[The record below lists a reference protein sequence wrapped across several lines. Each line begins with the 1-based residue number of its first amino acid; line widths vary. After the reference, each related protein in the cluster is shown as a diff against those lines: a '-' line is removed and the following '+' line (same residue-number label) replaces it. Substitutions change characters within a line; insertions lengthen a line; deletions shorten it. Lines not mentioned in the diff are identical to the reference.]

1 MRLSQMKLVS
11 LFIIIALSA
20 CGSADNKT
28 SGKQDMHTYTNHL
41 INETSPYLLQHAHNP
56 VDWYPWGEEA
66 FRRAREED
74 KPIFLSIGYSAC
86 HWCHVMEEESFENE
100 AIAAVMNKRF
110 INIKVDREER
120 PDVDQVYMKFVQFS
134 TGSGGWPMS
143 VFLTPDKK
151 PFYGGTYF
159 PPEDRYGRPGF
170 KKLLVMVSDYFQN
183 QKEQLQKNLQQVEQA
198 FQTELAE
205 SGGSEIPTR
214 KNFNSAA
221 EQLSRLYEP
230 EFGGIGNA
238 PKFPAVQALTLFL
251 RAYKNSGQQHYL
263 DMVEFTLKNMA
274 RGGIYDQLGGGFARY
289 SVDKEWFAPHFEKM
303 LYDNAQLATLYLDT
317 YVITRNAFYLNVS
330 NEILEFVR
338 GEMTSEEGGFYSS
351 FDADSEGE
359 EGLFY
364 LWTKGEVYR
373 LLDEETAALFC
384 RRFDVRKEGN
394 FEHKNILHISAS
406 LKELADEFKRPEA
419 EIKSLLLQAKTV
431 LLKERATRIPP
442 HLDKKIITAWNGLM
456 LSAFARNYQV
466 TGREAYKTVIEKNTA
481 FLREKLGADSDLLH
495 TYKDGQAKYSAYLDD
510 YAALIQ
516 GLLDAYEAV
525 FDENNLRQAIALTRQ
540 VNEHFWDPLQKGYF
554 YTSSK
559 QEQLIQRMKDDS
571 DQSIPS
577 GTGIMALN
585 LQRIFA
591 LTDDAKLFKTA
602 EQIFAKYGAQYVS
615 NPYGYASHLNALDFY
630 LAKPNEIVIIL
641 PEGGKA
647 GALLQAVRQK
657 FIPNKVLVV
666 QTAGSASD
674 SPVSASVLQGRKTVN
689 GKPTAY
695 VCRDFSCSLPLTNSA
710 ELLELLQ

>member
-1 MRLSQMKLVS
+1 MNTLLSKT
-11 LFIIIALSA
+11 LFYLLLLSVITA
-20 CGSADNKT
+20 CASDQHNT
-28 SGKQDMHTYTNHL
+28 SGKQTMHKYTNHL
-41 INETSPYLLQHAHNP
+41 ISETSPYLLQHAHNP

-66 FRRAREED
+66 FRRAREEN

-100 AIAAVMNKRF
+100 ETAALMNKLF

-170 KKLLVMVSDYFQN
+170 QKLLQMVSDYYHN
-183 QKEQLQKNLQQVEQA
+183 QKDQLQKNLKQVEQA

-205 SGGSEIPTR
+205 GSASEIPTR
-214 KNFNSAA
+214 ADFNSAA
-221 EQLSRLYEP
+221 EQLTRFYEP

-251 RAYKNSGQQHYL
+251 RAYKNTGQQHYL
-263 DMVEFTLKNMA
+263 DMVEFSLENMA
-274 RGGIYDQLGGGFARY
+274 QGGIYDQLGGGFARY

-303 LYDNAQLATLYLDT
+303 LYDNAQLANLYLDT
-317 YVITRNAFYLNVS
+317 YLITKNDFYLTIS
-330 NEILEFVR
+330 NEILAFVR
-338 GEMTSEEGGFYSS
+338 SEMSSEEGGFYSS

-364 LWTKGEVYR
+364 LWTKEEIYN
-373 LLDEETAALFC
+373 LLDDKSAALFC

-394 FEHKNILHISAS
+394 FEQKNILHISVPV
-406 LKELADEFKRPEA
+406 KELVTEFNLSEQ
-419 EIKSLLLQAKTV
+419 EIKSRIQQAKTV
-431 LLKERATRIPP
+431 LLKERAKRIPP

-466 TGREAYKTVIEKNTA
+466 TGKKDDKIIIEKNAT
-481 FLREKLGADSDLLH
+481 FLQEKLIRGGELLH
-495 TYKDGQAKYSAYLDD
+495 TYKDRQAKFTAYLDD

-525 FDENNLRQAIALTRQ
+525 FKSEYLRLSKILVKQ
-540 VNEHFWDPLQKGYF
+540 VNKQFWDSVNGGYF
-554 YTSSK
+554 FTSSK

-585 LQRIFA
+585 LLRLFS
-591 LTDDAKLFKTA
+591 LTEETGLLKKA
-602 EQIFAKYGAQYVS
+602 EQIFSKYGSNYVS

-630 LAKPNEIVIIL
+630 LAKPKEIVIVL
-641 PEGGKA
+641 PQGESA
-647 GALLQAVRQK
+647 DTLLQTVQHQ
-657 FIPNKVLVV
+657 FLPNKVVV
-666 QTAGSASD
+666 LQSYGD
-674 SPVSASVLQGRKTVN
+674 KESPVNASILQGREAQN
-689 GKPTAY
+689 GMPTAY
-695 VCRDFSCSLPLTNSA
+695 VCYNFSCSLPVTTA
-710 ELLELLQ
+710 QDLLKLLR